1 MQLSSFDIFLPNE
14 RRLARERN
22 KRCEITSGGIQML
35 YLSSAF
41 FGCFGWSMQKL
52 LDSNTKESDK
62 KTLQNDIFSNSFRTP
77 IGGRRSPPENI

>member
-1 MQLSSFDIFLPNE
+1 MKGGL
-14 RRLARERN
+14 RGERN
-22 KRCEITSGGIQML
+22 KRYEITTGGIQML

-41 FGCFGWSMQKL
+41 FGCFGSMQKL

-62 KTLQNDIFSNSFRTP
+62 KTLQNDIFSNSLRTP